1 MREHVRVAVER
12 GEVAQD
18 LLVVEVRDGARLL
31 DGAATQ
37 LAVRAARTSR
47 REQDQ
52 DAPRAHVHF
61 SPGPAPRKLHRE
73 GGAAWA
79 PYRGGAGGAPARPGM
94 DPVGCIGRSGGRA
107 LQKPLASRFRCWGNQ
122 VFPKGGAT

>member
-18 LLVVEVRDGARLL
+18 LLVMKVRDRARLPHC
-31 DGAATQ
+31 AAAQ

-61 SPGPAPRKLHRE
+61 SPGPAPRKPHHE

-79 PYRGGAGGAPARPGM
+79 PYRGGVEGTLARPGT
-94 DPVGCIGRSGGRA
+94 DPVGYIGQSTGGVA
-107 LQKPLASRFRCWGNQ
+107 YKPLPPEFGCRTHHAR
-122 VFPKGGAT
+122 PKGGAT